1 MADNLGWGELGCYG
15 GGALRGAPTPR
26 FDNLAKQGL
35 LLQNYNVE
43 VSDLIQSQAI
53 HATRKP
59 YWREDTREASLM
71 YRVTACLHAP
81 R

>member
-26 FDNLAKQGL
+26 IDNLAKQGL

-43 VSDLIQSQAI
+43 VRSPQI
-53 HATRKP
+53 
-59 YWREDTREASLM
+59 
-71 YRVTACLHAP
+71 
-81 R
+81 